1 MKSEREEKERRGRK
15 KSKREEE
22 ERRGREERKRE
33 EEERRGKNKRKKEDE
48 KRRRQDGEEK
58 ERRGW
63 GRGTR
68 VRVTKRYRQ
77 NVLDNN
83 RQWCLFNIPLIKSD
97 KIIDYER

>member
-1 MKSEREEKERRGRK
+1 MKSGREEKERRGRK

-48 KRRRQDGEEK
+48 KRRRQDGEEE
-58 ERRGW
+58 ERRG
-63 GRGTR
+63 TR
-68 VRVTKRYRQ
+68 DRVTIRYRQ

-83 RQWCLFNIPLIKSD
+83 RQWCLFNIPLIKLD